1 MAYGFNDDKSKFDL
15 NMILGNFATVE
26 SGSTASKAY
35 AAGDLLVYD
44 SRLYKASSSILKE
57 IHLQLVQT

>member
-15 NMILGNFATVE
+15 NVILDNFGTVE
-26 SGSTASKAY
+26 TGNTASQAY

-44 SRLYKASSSILKE
+44 SRLYRASSSIL
-57 IHLQLVQT
+57 VPTVNVSP